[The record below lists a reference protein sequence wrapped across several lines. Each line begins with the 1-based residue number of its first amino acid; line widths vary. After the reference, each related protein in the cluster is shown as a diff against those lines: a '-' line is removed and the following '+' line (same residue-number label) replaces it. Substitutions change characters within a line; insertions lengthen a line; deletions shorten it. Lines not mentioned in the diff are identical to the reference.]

1 MSDIS
6 IKKQTW
12 ELPGGLFIWLISV
25 HETLLFFISLAIFKY
40 QKSTDAVLF
49 SQESS
54 FMNLSQGAF
63 YTVLLIGSGWAIA
76 EAQSKYTISRRGTGR
91 AAKNYHLLGLVLGIA
106 FLSLKIFDFTD
117 KIKINKKFG
126 DNAFWTFYWFLNSF
140 HFFHVLVGVIFLIF
154 LFFKLRKKP
163 ENKDIELFNSVA
175 IFWHA
180 CDIIWILLFTSL
192 YIGN

>member
-1 MSDIS
+1 MSDTNLT
-6 IKKQTW
+6 KQNW
-12 ELPGGLFIWLISV
+12 ELPGGLFIWIISV

-40 QKSTDAVLF
+40 QKSTDTVLF

-54 FMNLSQGAF
+54 FVNLSQGAF

-76 EAQSKYTISRRGTGR
+76 EAQLQYKTSSSGTRGF
-91 AAKNYHLLGLVLGIA
+91 AKNYHLLGLVLGIT
-106 FLSLKIFDFTD
+106 FLGLKIFDFAD

-140 HFFHVLVGVIFLIF
+140 HVFHVLVGVIFLIS